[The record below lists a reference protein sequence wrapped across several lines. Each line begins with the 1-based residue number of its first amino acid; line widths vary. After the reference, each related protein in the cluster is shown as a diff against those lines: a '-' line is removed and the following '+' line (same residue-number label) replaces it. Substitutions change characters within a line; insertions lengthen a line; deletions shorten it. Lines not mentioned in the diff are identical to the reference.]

1 MEELGMASAPGYLF
15 GIVEQG
21 DEISEQVKA
30 GCLGVTRS
38 KQSFLACYR
47 GRIKCVEVRHRKL
60 WDACIALHCGQ
71 GQQLVWVERTPK
83 AQQPS
88 PGTLV
93 QGTGHMAPWLY
104 SRQCV
109 SDLRGGSAAANLV
122 RIRTQKQVI

>member
-60 WDACIALHCGQ
+60 WVWGGRVHCIALRSGPTA
-71 GQQLVWVERTPK
+71 GVGREDAEGPAAQLPAALGPLFR
-83 AQQPS
+83 A
-88 PGTLV
+88 
-93 QGTGHMAPWLY
+93 QGTWRPGCTVA
-104 SRQCV
+104 
-109 SDLRGGSAAANLV
+109 SAC
-122 RIRTQKQVI
+122 RI

>member
-60 WDACIALHCGQ
+60 WVWGGRVHCIALRSGPTA
-71 GQQLVWVERTPK
+71 GVGREDAEGPA
-83 AQQPS
+83 AQPWDPCS
-88 PGTLV
+88 
-93 QGTGHMAPWLY
+93 GHRAHGAPA
-104 SRQCV
+104 V
-109 SDLRGGSAAANLV
+109 GSAAANLV